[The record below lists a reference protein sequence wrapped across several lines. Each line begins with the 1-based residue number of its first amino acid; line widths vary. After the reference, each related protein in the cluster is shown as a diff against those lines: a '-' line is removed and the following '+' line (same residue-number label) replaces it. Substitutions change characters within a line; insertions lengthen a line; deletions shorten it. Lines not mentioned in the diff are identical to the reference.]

1 MSASSIIAR
10 LDCELAPNG
19 FSRKKVTWNRA
30 RDSLVD
36 VIDIQVSKSGD
47 TVTMNAGVLSRPVYA
62 ACWGREAKPFVE
74 EPSCTVRARVGQLL
88 DNKDRWWDVGGESAA
103 DEMVECLRTRILP
116 FLDRMGSLEAMR
128 DWLASMN
135 MPMPKHPYPPPVIY
149 FAVLQSQLG
158 DMKGACNV
166 LTELEGKALGAWRA
180 GTREVALRIGCGDLS
195 GGVATFP

>member
-1 MSASSIIAR
+1 MGSLFIGHVEGSGCLKIQGGESCFER
-10 LDCELAPNG
+10 PDSRCKLDRG
-19 FSRKKVTWNRA
+19 W
-30 RDSLVD
+30 VD
-36 VIDIQVSKSGD
+36 YFYFD
-47 TVTMNAGVLSRPVYA
+47 VYR
-62 ACWGREAKPFVE
+62 GRVYRGRSNISPG
-74 EPSCTVRARVGQLL
+74 S
-88 DNKDRWWDVGGESAA
+88 ESAA

-116 FLDRMGSLEAMR
+116 FLDRMRSLEAMR

-158 DMKGACNV
+158 DMKGACNA
-166 LTELEGKALGAWRA
+166 LIELEGKALGAWKA